1 MNQEELLTYGLMGE
15 AVTRATLPD
24 DKLGELML
32 TAAETTDKTA
42 PLYEK
47 IAAVARCAYR
57 AGASAALY
65 LSERDQERLQQA
77 FADLLD
83 HPQREEE

>member
-1 MNQEELLTYGLMGE
+1 MTEEELLGYGLLGE
-15 AVTRATLPD
+15 AVTRETLPD
-24 DKLGELML
+24 ERLGELML

-65 LSERDQERLQQA
+65 LSERDQERLLQA

-83 HPQREEE
+83 HPQREEG